1 MAGERLDL
9 VTDGPAPRRITPLV
23 ALNWAGPPRPGR
35 STQPPG
41 NPVASSAAG
50 HHPSPPSSCLKPECS
65 FCYQPRSDGGA
76 PPLAR
81 RLRDVAIAAE
91 ATQNRSC
98 MDVVTAQGSG
108 QCRSAALP
116 GGLLASL
123 DRCRSGSPIEE
134 AGCPVVKHASP
145 CGRGPTGPT
154 ALVPRKR
161 PRAPTA
167 PAAAGTLRRAGRH
180 A

>member
-1 MAGERLDL
+1 
-9 VTDGPAPRRITPLV
+9 
-23 ALNWAGPPRPGR
+23 
-35 STQPPG
+35 
-41 NPVASSAAG
+41 
-50 HHPSPPSSCLKPECS
+50 
-65 FCYQPRSDGGA
+65 
-76 PPLAR
+76 
-81 RLRDVAIAAE
+81 
-91 ATQNRSC
+91 

-145 CGRGPTGPT
+145 TGPT

-161 PRAPTA
+161 PRASIA
-167 PAAAGTLRRAGRH
+167 PAAAGTLRRAGRY

>member
-1 MAGERLDL
+1 
-9 VTDGPAPRRITPLV
+9 
-23 ALNWAGPPRPGR
+23 
-35 STQPPG
+35 
-41 NPVASSAAG
+41 
-50 HHPSPPSSCLKPECS
+50 
-65 FCYQPRSDGGA
+65 
-76 PPLAR
+76 
-81 RLRDVAIAAE
+81 
-91 ATQNRSC
+91 

-161 PRAPTA
+161 PRASTA
-167 PAAAGTLRRAGRH
+167 PPPAGTLRRAGRY